1 MNPEIRNSSDL
12 KAEIF
17 RLERMEVEQSAVL
30 KQHFSSPSA
39 IISSV
44 FSLFSSPS
52 GKDGKKGNSI
62 FNQDILGLI
71 SRFVLPVTL
80 NTTIFRHSN
89 FLIKT
94 LVGVLS
100 QKASQYV
107 SEDSVGNMWHKL
119 VSLFGQ
125 QEGKNSGGIIGT
137 IKSIFNTQKSKRP
150 NNYPANIPTKQNVLK
165 TE

>member
-1 MNPEIRNSSDL
+1 MNPEIRTSSDL

-39 IISSV
+39 VISTV
-44 FSLFSSPS
+44 FSLFSSPA
-52 GKDGKKGNSI
+52 GKGDKKGNGI

-80 NTTIFRHSN
+80 NSTIFRHSN

-100 QKASQYV
+100 QKASHYV
-107 SEDSVGNMWHKL
+107 SEDSVGSVWHKL
-119 VSLFGQ
+119 AGLFGN
-125 QEGKNSGGIIGT
+125 QESKSGGIIGT
-137 IKSIFNTQKSKRP
+137 IKSIFESKKSKRP
-150 NNYPANIPTKQNVLK
+150 INYPANIPTKQNVLK
-165 TE
+165 AE